1 MISDLRRLPQPF
13 YLLVAGTFINRFGHF
28 VIPFL
33 AIYLRQLGF
42 DSWVTGYALA
52 AFGLGGLMASFIG
65 GYLADRIGRKPT
77 LMISCFGAATAMLI
91 LSTAQSV
98 PTIVGGTFL
107 SGLMTCMYYPASSSL
122 IADLI
127 PLELRLRA
135 FAVQRFSINLAF
147 GLGMAT
153 AGLVAASSFFWLFIA
168 DAGTTL
174 VLGLIILFGLPRGI
188 GRKSHAKA
196 GWGEALRV
204 IAKDRVFIRVTIAS
218 FFVAMIFWQTS
229 STLGLQVT
237 ENSGFDEKVFGMLL
251 ALNGLMIVLLELPLT
266 NWTRRFDPQKVIAV
280 GYSLLGLSLAL
291 LAVDAG
297 MVMLIVSMIILTF
310 GEMIAMPVQSGY
322 VAKLAPED
330 MRGRYMGVMGLSW
343 NFAIGIGPLVGL
355 RVFAWSPEVLWVLCG
370 VAGIVAAGMI
380 LIRERVVEMGSGG
393 DG

>member
-1 MISDLRRLPQPF
+1 
-13 YLLVAGTFINRFGHF
+13 
-28 VIPFL
+28 
-33 AIYLRQLGF
+33 
-42 DSWVTGYALA
+42 
-52 AFGLGGLMASFIG
+52 
-65 GYLADRIGRKPT
+65 
-77 LMISCFGAATAMLI
+77 
-91 LSTAQSV
+91 
-98 PTIVGGTFL
+98 
-107 SGLMTCMYYPASSSL
+107 MYYPASSSL